1 MKKYENDFVYGRERL
16 RILLVATAVGCAASL
31 LTPQYSLVQ
40 VALMCLTVVLFVTC
54 LALIFKY
61 CRCPNCGKVSTVDEE
76 TLLDQT
82 QELVCPYCNA
92 SFDIELE
99 GTEDEQPEDND
110 Q

>member
-1 MKKYENDFVYGRERL
+1 MYTAGRGL

-61 CRCPNCGKVSTVDEE
+61 LPLPQLRQSDLPGGHGPSS
-76 TLLDQT
+76 
-82 QELVCPYCNA
+82 PA
-92 SFDIELE
+92 PAAIEILS
-99 GTEDEQPEDND
+99 PARK
-110 Q
+110 

>member
-16 RILLVATAVGCAASL
+16 RILLVATAVCCAASL

-61 CRCPNCGKVSTVDEE
+61 CRCPNCGKVIFLGVMALKSCPRCHRN
-76 TLLDQT
+76 
-82 QELVCPYCNA
+82 LVTGKKMKTGK
-92 SFDIELE
+92 SK
-99 GTEDEQPEDND
+99 
-110 Q
+110 

>member
-54 LALIFKY
+54 LPLIFKY
-61 CRCPNCGKVSTVDEE
+61 CRCPNCGKVIFLGVMALKSCPRCHRN
-76 TLLDQT
+76 
-82 QELVCPYCNA
+82 LVTGKKMKTGK
-92 SFDIELE
+92 SK
-99 GTEDEQPEDND
+99 
-110 Q
+110 